1 MIQQLYKMKDKY
13 QLQSWYNTD
22 YHILMKVNKDRFM
35 WDFGTDCV
43 FCNIQTGEIIS
54 RWDRNFEKVSE
65 EENKR
70 YWRNHIL
77 KNVLKEKV

>member
-1 MIQQLYKMKDKY
+1 MIQQLYKMKDNRR
-13 QLQSWYNTD
+13 LQSWYNTD
-22 YHILMKVNKDRFM
+22 YHILLKSYKGRFM
-35 WDFGTDCV
+35 WDFGTECK
-43 FCNIQTGEIIS
+43 FCNIETGEVCN
-54 RWDRNFEKVSE
+54 RWDRDFEPVTE

>member
-1 MIQQLYKMKDKY
+1 MIQQLYKMKDNRR
-13 QLQSWYNTD
+13 LQPWYNTD
-22 YHILMKVNKDRFM
+22 YHILLKSYPDRFM
-35 WDFGTDCV
+35 YMFGTDCK
-43 FCNIQTGEIIS
+43 FCNIQTGEIIN
-54 RWDRNFEKVSE
+54 RWDRDFEPVSK